1 MSKALFEEEFEEEEV
16 QSNEGGS
23 TESGLKHDKIFQ
35 NDYNTGNLDFEEF
48 GPPKVDQEFIDAHME
63 SSYDSA
69 NYYAKMQNMERV
81 DEFFKSSEIGQVIG
95 QKKKIPKQLIPRLY
109 LSMKDCFSKDELSE
123 SEFFII
129 IAEYFGVSYEVFYE
143 NIPAIYREALV
154 RELDNKY
161 SVLKK
166 KGIRKLF

>member
-1 MSKALFEEEFEEEEV
+1 MSKALFEEEFEEEV
-16 QSNEGGS
+16 QSNEES
-23 TESGLKHDKIFQ
+23 TESVLKHDKIFQ

-48 GPPKVDQEFIDAHME
+48 GPPRVDQDFIDAHME

-69 NYYAKMQNMERV
+69 NYHTKMQNMERV
-81 DEFFKSSEIGQVIG
+81 DDFFKESEMGKIIG
-95 QKKKIPKQLIPRLY
+95 QKKKIPKQMIPRLY
-109 LSMKDCFSKDELSE
+109 IAMKDCFGKDELSE